1 MRNLTLA
8 ASTLTVLQNVN
19 VSATT
24 IDLDEN
30 VIYATSE
37 RQNLD
42 GEVEV
47 EIWKVDN
54 DEVWLSNWPH

>member
-8 ASTLTVLQNVN
+8 ASTLTVLQNAN

-54 DEVWLSNWPH
+54 DEVWASNWLH

>member
-8 ASTLTVLQNVN
+8 ASTLTVLQNAN

-30 VIYATSE
+30 VIYVTSE

-54 DEVWLSNWPH
+54 DEVWASNWLH

>member
-8 ASTLTVLQNVN
+8 ASTLTVLQTAN